1 MALASP
7 LGGVVSEINV
17 EPGQDV
23 SRSATIMTVL
33 DPTVVEVDGVV
44 DEIDVLSIRVG
55 ATANVIMDALPGQEM
70 LGAVSYIAPTPSN
83 QQGIV
88 TYAVRIQVA
97 LPPGTIVREGLTAI
111 AQLVVNSEPNVLL
124 APIQAI
130 RGSFDRPTVLVS
142 QDGVLV
148 ERPVTT
154 GSSDEFWVVVSE
166 GLSEG
171 ELVVMESVG
180 GFDFGPFGFGP
191 GGGFGGGRGGG
202 YCAARRMTAMIRLED
217 VTKIYSMG
225 SVEVAALRGI
235 SLTIERGEMVAIMG
249 PSGSGKSTL
258 MNVLGCLDVPTSGR
272 YFLEDEEV
280 GLLGDNRLASI
291 RNKKIGFVFQTYNLL
306 ARASALANVELPLLY
321 GRERDR
327 RRRSLDALARVGLA
341 DRVSHKPP
349 ELSGG
354 QQQRVGIARAL
365 VKNPA
370 IILADEPTGNLDSK
384 SSLEIMAILSD
395 LNRNEGHTVIIVT
408 HERETAE
415 QTGRIIS
422 MLDGLV
428 VSDNRTATP
437 HDAGEAVE

>member
-1 MALASP
+1 
-7 LGGVVSEINV
+7 
-17 EPGQDV
+17 
-23 SRSATIMTVL
+23 
-33 DPTVVEVDGVV
+33 
-44 DEIDVLSIRVG
+44 
-55 ATANVIMDALPGQEM
+55 
-70 LGAVSYIAPTPSN
+70 
-83 QQGIV
+83 
-88 TYAVRIQVA
+88 
-97 LPPGTIVREGLTAI
+97 
-111 AQLVVNSEPNVLL
+111 
-124 APIQAI
+124 
-130 RGSFDRPTVLVS
+130 
-142 QDGVLV
+142 
-148 ERPVTT
+148 
-154 GSSDEFWVVVSE
+154 
-166 GLSEG
+166 
-171 ELVVMESVG
+171 
-180 GFDFGPFGFGP
+180 
-191 GGGFGGGRGGG
+191 
-202 YCAARRMTAMIRLED
+202 MIRLEN

-437 HDAGEAVE
+437 RDAGEAVE

>member
-1 MALASP
+1 
-7 LGGVVSEINV
+7 
-17 EPGQDV
+17 
-23 SRSATIMTVL
+23 
-33 DPTVVEVDGVV
+33 
-44 DEIDVLSIRVG
+44 
-55 ATANVIMDALPGQEM
+55 
-70 LGAVSYIAPTPSN
+70 
-83 QQGIV
+83 
-88 TYAVRIQVA
+88 
-97 LPPGTIVREGLTAI
+97 
-111 AQLVVNSEPNVLL
+111 
-124 APIQAI
+124 
-130 RGSFDRPTVLVS
+130 
-142 QDGVLV
+142 
-148 ERPVTT
+148 
-154 GSSDEFWVVVSE
+154 
-166 GLSEG
+166 
-171 ELVVMESVG
+171 
-180 GFDFGPFGFGP
+180 
-191 GGGFGGGRGGG
+191 
-202 YCAARRMTAMIRLED
+202 MIRLED

-225 SVEVAALRGI
+225 SVEVAALRGV

-327 RRRSLDALARVGLA
+327 RRRALDALARVGLA

-428 VSDNRTATP
+428 VSDDRTSTP
-437 HDAGEAVE
+437 RYAVEAVE